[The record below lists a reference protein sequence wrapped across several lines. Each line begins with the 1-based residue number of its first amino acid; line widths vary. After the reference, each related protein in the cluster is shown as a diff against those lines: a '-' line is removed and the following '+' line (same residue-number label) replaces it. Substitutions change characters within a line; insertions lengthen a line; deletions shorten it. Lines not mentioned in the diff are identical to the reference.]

1 MEHVSSEIQENKNGR
16 KKQPSTNTRKCYKAS
31 KFLRKNDLAKSL
43 FRYEINFYWVFDSKI
58 CIWGVFRT
66 QPNISDGIYLRN
78 S

>member
-43 FRYEINFYWVFDSKI
+43 FRYEINFY
-58 CIWGVFRT
+58 
-66 QPNISDGIYLRN
+66 
-78 S
+78 